1 MEFIISTHIFVLTLS
16 IQFKIPHERIRAGAG
31 VLISNFEVGLVVPIP
46 RFPETRSFEPCT
58 LTPSEKSPAIYC

>member
-31 VLISNFEVGLVVPIP
+31 LFNVLPIKFMGEYYPNVLIIN
-46 RFPETRSFEPCT
+46 
-58 LTPSEKSPAIYC
+58 